1 MERSTLYVATQPF
14 RLRSG
19 SPRLS
24 AGFPLLDNAHA
35 RAHAHAHAHI
45 HAQVIARS
53 LLSLFFHR
61 SIHLSIY
68 LSIYLSIHP
77 SMHGASDK
85 DSLIKTDVPLTA
97 SHTPAACAS
106 MVGKSLRR

>member
-53 LLSLFFHR
+53 LLSLSIHR

-68 LSIYLSIHP
+68 LSIYLSIQLCTGPGP
-77 SMHGASDK
+77 SCCSAGQ
-85 DSLIKTDVPLTA
+85 
-97 SHTPAACAS
+97 
-106 MVGKSLRR
+106 RRHLFKGLGLGLGLEG